1 MKCYDC
7 NGHGGWGDI
16 TLETDLYGNSAREAK
31 ERFYPC
37 STCHGSGNVTQ
48 DVYNQSKKQADER
61 FDALDRELGEEA
73 EQFARELDLER
84 AIEYNNRYGFA
95 TFIR

>member
-7 NGHGGWGDI
+7 NGKGGWGH
-16 TLETDLYGNSAREAK
+16 TAHETDLYGRTVLRKSK
-31 ERFYPC
+31 DRFYPC

-84 AIEYNNRYGFA
+84 AIEYNNRYNQ
-95 TFIR
+95 